1 MFRRLHERLLDVH
14 PQLPVYLA
22 AVALSGA
29 AGGMWETSFSNY
41 LNDTFHIGAAARGM
55 IEFPRELPG
64 LLTAVSAGLLC
75 FLPEARMG
83 AVAFVLAGLGM
94 VGVAALGQSWAAML
108 GFVILWS
115 VGTHLSMPVASSLTM
130 SLASERSRGR
140 RLGQVGAV
148 GRLGTIAGCAVV
160 WLLGRAGGV
169 RYSAIFLT
177 GACAFFVAASLLSGL
192 RVGIRHPRPRLVVSR
207 RYWLY
212 YVLELLMGARKQVFL
227 TFGPWVLVKI
237 FGQPPATFAKLWI
250 VTAIIGLFFAPT
262 LGRMIDR
269 FGERTILVADALVLF
284 AVCVAY
290 GFAEG
295 LLGHNAR
302 TLFILY
308 AAYVIDQ
315 LSFDTGMARATFI
328 SKTVETPTHLAPTLS
343 LGVSINHAVSMSVPT
358 AGGLLWE
365 RNGYPWVFLCAGILS
380 VIYMGFA
387 ALVRTT
393 PGAGVA
399 ELQEAARQIAAA
411 QEMEVGREQV
421 TRD

>member
-1 MFRRLHERLLDVH
+1 MFRRLHQRLLGVH

-22 AVALSGA
+22 AIALSGA

-64 LLTAVSAGLLC
+64 LLTALSAGFLC

-83 AVAFVLAGLGM
+83 AVAFMLAGLGM
-94 VGVAALGQSWAAML
+94 VGVAILGHTWAMML
-108 GFVILWS
+108 TFVIVWS
-115 VGTHLSMPVASSLTM
+115 VGTHLSMPVTSSLTM
-130 SLASERSRGR
+130 SLASEQSRGR

-148 GRLGTIAGCAVV
+148 GRLGTVAGCTVV

-169 RYSAIFLT
+169 RYSAIFFT
-177 GACAFFVAASLLSGL
+177 GACTFFVAAALLSGL

-250 VTAIIGLFFAPT
+250 VTAVIGLFFAPT
-262 LGRMIDR
+262 LGRLIDR

-284 AVCVAY
+284 LVCIAY

-295 LLGHNAR
+295 LLGHNSR
-302 TLFILY
+302 TLYILY

-328 SKTVETPTHLAPTLS
+328 SKTVATAEHLAPTLS

-365 RNGYPWVFLCAGILS
+365 RSGYPWVFLCAGVLS
-380 VIYMGFA
+380 VIYMAFA
-387 ALVRTT
+387 ALVQTR
-393 PGAGVA
+393 PGA
-399 ELQEAARQIAAA
+399 AAVRRQ
-411 QEMEVGREQV
+411 EVGQGTGTAAGQV

>member
-1 MFRRLHERLLDVH
+1 MLRRLHQRLVRVH

-64 LLTAVSAGLLC
+64 LLTAFSAGLLC

-83 AVAFVLAGLGM
+83 AVAFALAGLGM
-94 VGVAALGQSWAAML
+94 VGVAGIGRSWGAML
-108 GFVILWS
+108 ASVIVWS
-115 VGTHLSMPVASSLTM
+115 VGTHLAMPVTSSLTM

-148 GRLGTIAGCAVV
+148 GRLGTITGCAVV
-160 WLLGRAGGV
+160 WFLGRAGGV

-177 GACAFFVAASLLSGL
+177 GACAFFLAAALLSGL
-192 RVGIRHPRPRLVVSR
+192 RVGLRHPRPRLIASR
-207 RYWLY
+207 HYWLY
-212 YVLELLMGARKQVFL
+212 YVLELLMGARKQIFL

-250 VTAIIGLFFAPT
+250 VTAVIGLFFAPT
-262 LGRMIDR
+262 LGRLIDR
-269 FGERTILVADALVLF
+269 FGERAILVADAFVLF
-284 AVCVAY
+284 VVCIAY
-290 GFAEG
+290 GFAES
-295 LLGHNAR
+295 LLGHGSG
-302 TLFILY
+302 TLYVLY
-308 AAYVIDQ
+308 GAYIIDQ

-328 SKTVETPTHLAPTLS
+328 SKTVATPDHLAPTLS

-365 RNGYPWVFLCAGILS
+365 RSGYPWVFLCAGLLS
-380 VIYMGFA
+380 VVYMAFA
-387 ALVRTT
+387 ALVRTR
-393 PGAGVA
+393 PGAARVSLCQADQQVHA
-399 ELQEAARQIAAA
+399 ER
-411 QEMEVGREQV
+411 
-421 TRD
+421 